1 MKRTG
6 IQNSCLPHRVVLDR
20 QLMPDQDEVVLL
32 LVEQASQDLAVIAM
46 DRDDALAFA
55 LEVGDGPEAFDADAV
70 PVTHQPHPVAVPVAP
85 DKAARDR
92 GGRRAA

>member
-1 MKRTG
+1 MQRTG
-6 IQNSCLPHRVVLDR
+6 IQNAGFSNRVIFDR

-32 LVEQASQDLAVIAM
+32 LVEQSTQDFAVLAV

-55 LEVGDGPEAFDADAV
+55 LEVGDEPQALDADAV
-70 PVTHQPHPVAVPVAP
+70 PVAHQPHAVPVP
-85 DKAARDR
+85 ITPHKPARGG